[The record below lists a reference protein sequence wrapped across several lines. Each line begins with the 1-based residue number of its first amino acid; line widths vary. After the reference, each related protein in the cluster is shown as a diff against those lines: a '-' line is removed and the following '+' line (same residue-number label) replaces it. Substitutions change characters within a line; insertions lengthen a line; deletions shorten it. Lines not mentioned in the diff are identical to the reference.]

1 MVRHV
6 ILWNLK
12 NELSQSEKEESALRV
27 KSELEALKGNIP
39 GLISI
44 EVVVNPL
51 QGSNAVIMLDST
63 FESQEAL
70 DGYQIHPEHVK
81 AATFVRSVTCNRM
94 CMDYVIVA

>member
-12 NELSQSEKEESALRV
+12 EELSLNEREEGAVRV
-27 KSELEALKGNIP
+27 KKELEALSGKIP

-44 EVVVNPL
+44 EVIINPL
-51 QGSNAVIMLDST
+51 VGSNAEIMLDSK
-63 FESQEAL
+63 FESKEAL

-94 CMDYVIVA
+94 CMDHLVV